1 MISEWPVGGA
11 ILKSNKGDFTPTA
24 LTSLRAQHAEVQAV
38 AGFLEARD
46 DSALKLPHS
55 SSSSSSSSSFSLSSL
70 TATFSSSTSSSLLSS
85 TLPPRGRIVVYGDSS
100 CFEISSSTESEE
112 GCEELLSTFLNFTL
126 TGSLL
131 RDLENINRNK
141 NKNIG
146 DLGSTLGTELSQ
158 YELLTKNRYFV
169 PLLMNVSQPMNK
181 AEKLALKTERRG
193 RAWEFSRCVG
203 WIKSSLPFLLPH
215 PFFLLTSTI
224 F

>member
-11 ILKSNKGDFTPTA
+11 LLKSNKGDFTPTA
-24 LTSLRAQHAEVQAV
+24 LTNLRAQHAEVQAV

-46 DSALKLPHS
+46 DSAFKLPHS
-55 SSSSSSSSSFSLSSL
+55 SSSTSSSSSFSLSSL
-70 TATFSSSTSSSLLSS
+70 SATFSSPTSTSSSSSLLSS

-100 CFEISSSTESEE
+100 CFEISSSTESNE
-112 GCEELLSTFLNFTL
+112 GCKELFNTFLNFTL

-131 RDLENINRNK
+131 RDLENININE

-158 YELLTKNRYFV
+158 YELLTKNRYFE

-181 AEKLALKTERRG
+181 AEKLAVKTERRG
-193 RAWEFSRCVG
+193 RAWEFSRCAE
-203 WIKSSLPFLLPH
+203 WIKHCLLEE
-215 PFFLLTSTI
+215 T
-224 F
+224 

>member
-24 LTSLRAQHAEVQAV
+24 VTSLRAQHAEVQAV

-46 DSALKLPHS
+46 DSAFKLPHS

-70 TATFSSSTSSSLLSS
+70 SASFSSSTSSSSSSSLLSS

-100 CFEISSSTESEE
+100 CFEISSSTESNE
-112 GCEELLSTFLNFTL
+112 GCKELLNTFLNFTS

-131 RDLENINRNK
+131 RDLENINKNINK
-141 NKNIG
+141 NENENIG
-146 DLGSTLGTELSQ
+146 DYGSILGTELSQ
-158 YELLTKNRYFV
+158 YELLTKIRYFE
-169 PLLMNVSQPMNK
+169 PLLMNVSQPMSK

-193 RAWEFSRCVG
+193 RAWEFSRYVE
-203 WIKSSLPFLLPH
+203 WIKYCLLEE
-215 PFFLLTSTI
+215 I
-224 F
+224 